1 LFLDDDTV
9 LEVDYFEEILKT
21 YQVYPDA
28 LGAGGYINNET
39 EWEFVGD
46 RYNAS
51 LRIVL
56 TVGSVRG
63 FAFYTSKKIRAGQRL
78 SARLFFLYS
87 HGRSVG
93 FTSKWKKC
101 MKLKY

>member
-1 LFLDDDTV
+1 V

-51 LRIVL
+51 EEYCFDGWKRKRVRVL
-56 TVGSVRG
+56 Y
-63 FAFYTSKKIRAGQRL
+63 FEKIRAGQRL
-78 SARLFFLYS
+78 SARLFF
-87 HGRSVG
+87 
-93 FTSKWKKC
+93 FIFAWSKWVFTQVENV
-101 MKLKY
+101 

>member
-63 FAFYTSKKIRAGQRL
+63 FAFYTSKKLGLDSDCLPGYSSYIRM
-78 SARLFFLYS
+78 
-87 HGRSVG
+87 VEVWV

>member
-1 LFLDDDTV
+1 V

-51 LRIVL
+51 EEYCFDGWKRKE
-56 TVGSVRG
+56 GSR
-63 FAFYTSKKIRAGQRL
+63 FILKKIRAGQRL
-78 SARLFFLYS
+78 SARLFFFIFAWS
-87 HGRSVG
+87 KCG
-93 FTSKWKKC
+93 FLPWKKC
-101 MKLKY
+101 MKLKC